1 MPCGTVLSGF
11 GKGKFSQLDAG
22 AMLDD
27 KNLLLFHIKGPS
39 DLVVFDG
46 KLMEVQAVL
55 AQRLA
60 SGSADVKVAYHK
72 TEQVGGQAWNFTK
85 ELPVARL

>member
-1 MPCGTVLSGF
+1 MPFGTVLGGF
-11 GKGKFSQLDAG
+11 GKGKFTQLAADA
-22 AMLDD
+22 ALDD
-27 KNLLLFHIKGPS
+27 KNLLLFHMKSPC

-72 TEQVGGQAWNFTK
+72 TEQVGGQTWNFTK
-85 ELPVARL
+85 ELEVARL